1 MRKHTR
7 TPFSNQR
14 IYVPK
19 DRPGSKGR
27 VHPADFYSVT
37 SQDITASEGG
47 EDPNNP
53 SSDQDDSGAAP
64 GDISA
69 RIPDI
74 TSVSVTPTS
83 INVNEPSPSAI
94 TLTAAVTVNLI
105 EVSGLTYQWQKQES
119 GTSTWTDISGE
130 TNTTYDVPAGLTVAA
145 DEGDKFRCSVEH
157 PDAVTSPK
165 TSNEVEVDA
174 SRTIAITTQP
184 TSTGLI
190 PQGSTL
196 ILTAS
201 ATVTSGTLDY
211 KWQNRPSGS
220 NTWTDI
226 TGASGTGIASG
237 TTLSYTTPS
246 VLVSNNGDQYRIIFS
261 ADQASDVTSQ
271 TVTLTV
277 SGADFRVEPAIN
289 NIEFWSLADDGPLI
303 FDPSNATSY
312 TITSLEP
319 NRTKF
324 SAKMW
329 GQGSCSSEGGHSYGE
344 IPVSGAD
351 QFTLALNAGRGIS
364 GSGQHGGGYAGIFD
378 GTVSQANA
386 LMIAGGAGSGG
397 DNGTDS
403 CGNAGGGGGGASGG
417 DGTDYSA
424 DLTGGDGGTQSAGGT
439 GGAATGSAV
448 GTTFN
453 QTYTSNTTLAIPNNV
468 LSVSYVIHGG
478 KGGQGGP
485 ASTRV
490 NTSGAAGARGQ
501 KISGTLTNAG
511 GQTLTLTMGGPGGAG
526 GGYSGGSAG
535 AGYVTGG
542 TGGNDNSTPSS
553 GFDAG
558 AGGGGGGATAIALGS
573 TLLALAGGGGGGAC
587 ICYSQGP
594 QSVVSGVG
602 TSIPQGRTSLV
613 IASTGTAQNGGNG
626 SNSGASFNG
635 AGGGGGG
642 GFGTGNNGTG
652 GTLGGA
658 AYFSGN
664 DSSGEGGWGGDGYYN
679 TSYHASASTLVTS
692 DSNTS
697 YIEISY
703 TVQGDS
709 GDDGSALQG
718 GNGSGSGASYTNE
731 TVRTGSGNLTEKPS
745 CTNTQN
751 GWYTRSGNNEN
762 QGNQDVRALQILW
775 GGTLIYDGGSSG
787 IVDGYVVVGN
797 YAYTWG
803 THRGSVYG
811 WCNND
816 DCGTCS
822 SPYGDVCN
830 GFDVKRYDYAVTS
843 GGGAGG
849 GGYYGGG
856 GGSGGSPGTA
866 GGGGGSGYVDSTLSN
881 AATSTFAASSDTDRG
896 TAGSVDNNSRI
907 VINDTFINITQ
918 QPVGAAVLIGDTHT
932 FSVTATVNDV
942 ASTTINY
949 QWQKK
954 ISGTWTDISGATSS
968 SYTTPAVTS
977 SDNNSLFRCNL
988 SNEFC
993 SDVSSDQGVI
1003 VVASSGTTSYSITT
1017 TGETSIPIPNGATDF
1032 TFWIWGAGGQGQGEC
1047 PSGNFSGG
1055 SGGFASATISNISST
1070 DTLTVFVGAS
1080 GLGSPVGQSGYG
1092 AGRGGQRSE
1101 LLYSR
1106 SGNSANWYV
1115 GGGGGAGQ
1123 NGNGGFG
1130 GSNSSGG
1137 AATGPN
1143 QAVNTGTTGRSGG
1156 GAGGG
1161 SGSNQGNRG
1170 GGGGSGWQGGS
1181 GAGGNGGGN
1190 CTGGGGGGGSGIY
1203 SISSSLSSDVT
1214 NILEAIGSQG
1224 SSSGAAAPYNTIE
1237 QYVTGH
1243 GGSGQDGL
1251 AVVAI
1256 TVPNFQTEFIEP
1268 GTYQWTAPAD
1278 VTSVCVVCIGG
1289 GAGGDNGY
1297 GTYSGGGG
1305 GLGYKNNISVTPGQ
1319 SYTVV
1324 VGAGG
1329 SGAGQ
1334 SYSAVNG
1341 GAGGDSYFMNANTV
1355 RGAGGTR
1362 GSGGSYTGDGGGT
1375 GGAGTTISGGSGG
1388 GGGGAGGYSGNGG
1401 AGSNSG
1407 NGSAGSGGGGGGGAT
1422 GVYGSNYF
1430 GGSQGTR
1437 AGAGGG
1443 TGIYGEGTSGVAGLN
1458 QGSDYPG
1465 TLRNG
1470 RGGSGG
1476 QDGQNGTLGG
1486 EFGGGGNG
1494 GFRVLLGQVFGR
1506 GGGAGGPGAVRIIW
1520 GTGRA
1525 FPSTNTADI

>member
-19 DRPGSKGR
+19 DRPGAKGR

-53 SSDQDDSGAAP
+53 ASDQDDSGTAP
-64 GDISA
+64 GDIIA

-105 EVSGLTYQWQKQES
+105 EVSELTYQWQKQES

-157 PDAVTSPK
+157 PDATTTPR

-184 TSTGLI
+184 TSAGLI
-190 PQGSTL
+190 PQGSTET
-196 ILTAS
+196 LTAD

-246 VLVSNNGDQYRIIFS
+246 VLIGNNGDQYRIIFS

-271 TVTLTV
+271 IVTLTV

-351 QFTLALNAGRGIS
+351 QFTIALNAGRGIS

-397 DNGTDS
+397 DNGTNT
-403 CGNAGGGGGGASGG
+403 CGNAGGGGGGASGA

-424 DLTGGDGGTQSAGGT
+424 NLTGGDGGTQSAGGV
-439 GGAATGSAV
+439 GGVASGASA

-453 QTYTSNTTLAIPNNV
+453 QTYTSNSTVAIPTGV
-468 LSVSYVIHGG
+468 LSVSYTIHGSKG
-478 KGGQGGP
+478 SVGGNGTTGWNPPAVTYGGQGG
-485 ASTRV
+485 
-490 NTSGAAGARGQ
+490 RGQ
-501 KISGTLTNAG
+501 KLTGVLTGVA
-511 GQTLTLTMGGPGGAG
+511 GQTLDISINYHTGGSGGPPGTGYMSAGFSAASGGAG
-526 GGYSGGSAG
+526 GAAS
-535 AGYVTGG
+535 
-542 TGGNDNSTPSS
+542 
-553 GFDAG
+553 
-558 AGGGGGGATAIALGS
+558 IIRIGS
-573 TLLALAGGGGGGAC
+573 TTLA
-587 ICYSQGP
+587 
-594 QSVVSGVG
+594 
-602 TSIPQGRTSLV
+602 T
-613 IASTGTAQNGGNG
+613 
-626 SNSGASFNG
+626 

-642 GFGTGNNGTG
+642 GGGGSNTYIGFHGITGLTSTVLNDTLVDNACANGQNGYGHPNSSMNSG
-652 GTLGGA
+652 GGGGGGGCGRGDGGSA
-658 AYFSGN
+658 IFSGN
-664 DSSGEGGWGGDGYYN
+664 LTEGEGGYGGEGYYN
-679 TSYHASASTLVTS
+679 TSYHTS
-692 DSNTS
+692 VPSLQTPDSDTS

-762 QGNQDVRALQILW
+762 EGDQDVRALQILW

-816 DCGTCS
+816 DCGTCA
-822 SPYGDVCN
+822 SPSGDVCN

-881 AATSTFAASSDTDRG
+881 AATSAFAASSDTDRG

-907 VINDTFINITQ
+907 VINDTFIDITQ

-968 SYTTPAVTS
+968 SYTTPAITS

-1017 TGETSIPIPNGATDF
+1017 TGETSIPIPIGATDF

-1055 SGGFASATISNISST
+1055 SGGFATAKISNVDST
-1070 DTLTVFVGAS
+1070 DSLSVFVGAS
-1080 GLGSPVGQSGYG
+1080 GSGSPVGQSGYG

-1101 LLYSR
+1101 LLYTK

-1123 NGNGGFG
+1123 NGNGGYG
-1130 GSNSSGG
+1130 GGNGSGG
-1137 AATGPN
+1137 GGTGPN
-1143 QAVNTGTTGRSGG
+1143 TGANAGTTGRSGG
-1156 GAGGG
+1156 GASGG
-1161 SGSNQGNRG
+1161 SGLNQGNRG
-1170 GGGGSGWQGGS
+1170 GGGGSGWSGGA
-1181 GAGGNGGGN
+1181 GAGGDGNGN
-1190 CTGGGGGGGSGIY
+1190 CTGGGGGGGSGTN
-1203 SISSSLSSDVT
+1203 SVSSSITSNVSEQSYYD
-1214 NILEAIGSQG
+1214 GSTG
-1224 SSSGAAAPYNTIE
+1224 GSSGAAAPQNTIE

-1256 TVPNFQTEFIEP
+1256 TVPNLQTEFTQS
-1268 GTYQWTAPAD
+1268 GSYQWTAPVG

-1289 GAGGDNGY
+1289 GGNGQGNNGD
-1297 GTYSGGGG
+1297 GGG
-1305 GLGYKNNISVTPGQ
+1305 GLGWKNNISVTPGQ
-1319 SYTVV
+1319 NYTVV
-1324 VGAGG
+1324 VGA
-1329 SGAGQ
+1329 
-1334 SYSAVNG
+1334 
-1341 GAGGDSYFMNANTV
+1341 AGGYN
-1355 RGAGGTR
+1355 GAGGTSYFISSSIVSGGGGGAGTFSAP
-1362 GSGGSYTGDGGGT
+1362 GSGGSYTGDGGGN
-1375 GGAGTTISGGSGG
+1375 GGSGG
-1388 GGGGAGGYSGNGG
+1388 IGVSATTGGAGGGGAGGYSGDGGNG
-1401 AGSNSG
+1401 G
-1407 NGSAGSGGGGGGGAT
+1407 NGSSTASANGGSSGQGGGGGGGA
-1422 GVYGSNYF
+1422 GANWEG
-1430 GGSQGTR
+1430 
-1437 AGAGGG
+1437 GAGGG
-1443 TGIYGEGTSGVAGLN
+1443 VGIYGEGANGAGATTAVRHPALAYYYG
-1458 QGSDYPG
+1458 QTGQ
-1465 TLRNG
+1465 
-1470 RGGSGG
+1470 GGSGG
-1476 QDGQNGTLGG
+1476 TPTTVTSSLPIVSGQFGG
-1486 EFGGGGNG
+1486 GGGGGNG
-1494 GFRVLLGQVFGR
+1494 VGP
-1506 GGGAGGPGAVRIIW
+1506 GAGAVRIIW
-1520 GTGRA
+1520 GAGRA

>member
-14 IYVPK
+14 MYVPK
-19 DRPGSKGR
+19 DRRVNSGH
-27 VHPADFYSVT
+27 VHPADFFSVT
-37 SQDITASEGG
+37 AQDITASEGG

-53 SSDQDDSGAAP
+53 ASNQDDTGAAP

-119 GTSTWTDISGE
+119 GTTTWTDISGE

-157 PDAVTSPK
+157 PDATTTPR

-184 TSTGLI
+184 TSAGI
-190 PQGSTL
+190 VPQGSTET
-196 ILTAS
+196 LTAD

-246 VLVSNNGDQYRIIFS
+246 VLVGNNGDQYRIIFS

-324 SAKMW
+324 STKMW

-344 IPVSGAD
+344 IPVGGAD
-351 QFTLALNAGRGIS
+351 QFTIALNAGRGIS

-378 GTVSQANA
+378 GTVTQANA

-403 CGNAGGGGGGASGG
+403 CGVAGGGGGGASGG

-424 DLTGGDGGTQSAGGT
+424 NLNGGDGGTQSAGGVGGT
-439 GGAATGSAV
+439 ATGAAA
-448 GTTFN
+448 GTVFN

-490 NTSGAAGARGQ
+490 NTNGASGARGQ
-501 KISGTLTNAG
+501 KISGTLTNVG
-511 GQTLTLTMGGPGGAG
+511 GQTLTFTMGGAG
-526 GGYSGGSAG
+526 GTGGG
-535 AGYVTGG
+535 LTGG
-542 TGGNDNSTPSS
+542 TAGTGYVNGGAGGNDGSAPSS

-558 AGGGGGGATAIALGS
+558 AGGGGGGATAISTGS
-573 TLLALAGGGGGGAC
+573 ALLALAGGGGGGGC
-587 ICYSQGP
+587 ICYTDLSSIVEEGQ
-594 QSVVSGVG
+594 
-602 TSIPQGRTSLV
+602 TSTTIN
-613 IASTGTAQNGGNG
+613 STGTASNGAVGG
-626 SNSGASFNG
+626 TSAASFN
-635 AGGGGGG
+635 GGGGGG
-642 GFGTGNNGTG
+642 GGGVPGGNG
-652 GTLGGA
+652 GTA
-658 AYFSGN
+658 SASGN
-664 DSSGEGGWGGDGYYN
+664 DISGGGGDGGGGFYAPN
-679 TSYHASASTLVTS
+679 YHASASTLATS

-703 TVQGDS
+703 TVQGDG
-709 GDDGSALQG
+709 GDNGSALQG

-731 TVRTGSGNLTEKPS
+731 TVRTGKGNLTQKPS
-745 CTNTQN
+745 CTNTNN
-751 GWYTRSGNNEN
+751 GWYTRSGNNETE
-762 QGNQDVRALQILW
+762 GDQDVRALQILW

-787 IVDGYVVVGN
+787 VVDNYVVVGN

-816 DCGTCS
+816 DCGTCA
-822 SPYGDVCN
+822 SPFGDVCN

-907 VINDTFINITQ
+907 VINDTFIDITQ
-918 QPVGAAVLIGDTHT
+918 QPVGAAVLVGDTHT
-932 FSVTATVNDV
+932 FSVTAAVNDV

-977 SDNNSLFRCNL
+977 NDNNSLYRCNL

-1017 TGETSIPIPNGATDF
+1017 TGETSIPIPNGSTDF
-1032 TFWIWGAGGQGQGEC
+1032 TFWLWGAGGQGQGEC
-1047 PSGNFSGG
+1047 PSGSFSGG
-1055 SGGFASATISNISST
+1055 SGGFATGKISNLDST
-1070 DTLTVFVGAS
+1070 DSLTVFVGAS
-1080 GLGSPVGQSGYG
+1080 GSGSPVGQSGYG

-1101 LLYSR
+1101 LLYTK

-1123 NGNGGFG
+1123 NGNGGY
-1130 GSNSSGG
+1130 GG
-1137 AATGPN
+1137 ANGGGGGGTGPN
-1143 QAVNTGTTGRSGG
+1143 TGQVSGTSGRTGG

-1161 SGSNQGNRG
+1161 AGTNQGNRG
-1170 GGGGSGWQGGS
+1170 GGGGSGWSGGA
-1181 GAGGNGGGN
+1181 GAGGDGNGN
-1190 CTGGGGGGGSGIY
+1190 CTGGGGGGGSGNN
-1203 SISSSLSSDVT
+1203 SVSSSITSNVSET
-1214 NILEAIGSQG
+1214 SYYNGSTG
-1224 SSSGAAAPYNTIE
+1224 GSSGAAAPQNTID

-1251 AVVAI
+1251 AVVTI
-1256 TVPNFQTEFIEP
+1256 TVPNFQTEFTES
-1268 GTYQWTAPAD
+1268 GTYQWTAPVD

-1289 GAGGDNGY
+1289 GAGGGNSY
-1297 GTYSGGGG
+1297 MSSGGGG

-1324 VGAGG
+1324 VGSGGNSAGQTYPVDRPLANGNNGGQSYFISPSTVSGGGGTPTAGG
-1329 SGAGQ
+1329 S
-1334 SYSAVNG
+1334 YV
-1341 GAGGDSYFMNANTV
+1341 
-1355 RGAGGTR
+1355 
-1362 GSGGSYTGDGGGT
+1362 GDGGGNGGT
-1375 GGAGTTISGGSGG
+1375 GGSSG

-1401 AGSNSG
+1401 NS
-1407 NGSAGSGGGGGGGAT
+1407 GSAGAGGGAGGGYAPSGFNGGGG
-1422 GVYGSNYF
+1422 
-1430 GGSQGTR
+1430 
-1437 AGAGGG
+1437 GGG
-1443 TGIYGEGTSGVAGLN
+1443 TGIYGEGSSGAAGTSSSRGGK
-1458 QGSDYPG
+1458 
-1465 TLRNG
+1465 
-1470 RGGSGG
+1470 GGSGG
-1476 QDGQNGTLGG
+1476 EDGYGFTSESGSAGG
-1486 EFGGGGNG
+1486 QEFGGGGGAGSPQNSVSAQ
-1494 GFRVLLGQVFGR
+1494 FYR
-1506 GGGAGGPGAVRIIW
+1506 GGGQGGYGAVRIIW